1 MYPGYGYAAY
11 PYSPATSPAPQVGG
25 DGQLYGAQ
33 QYQYPTFFPTVPF
46 ATTPA
51 TQGDL
56 SANKAGGGVKTLPA
70 ESKNVGSAAGVGAK
84 GSNGPAPGKPNSQQT
99 AINNASSNFYGNGG
113 PGSGF
118 ATGYQDPRY
127 SYDAYYGNLSSYDAS
142 KYSDGQRA
150 VTGGG
155 VTSSY
160 SKGASVPSSRNQ
172 NYRSNSSYTV
182 WFLSNS
188 FFLVLTNAFC
198 FIDLQFMFPL
208 CAGCAPGC
216 SNGRLRFN
224 SGVVQQDV
232 SKQVIQQLW

>member
-1 MYPGYGYAAY
+1 M
-11 PYSPATSPAPQVGG
+11 
-25 DGQLYGAQ
+25 
-33 QYQYPTFFPTVPF
+33 
-46 ATTPA
+46 
-51 TQGDL
+51 
-56 SANKAGGGVKTLPA
+56 KTLPA

-172 NYRSNSSYTV
+172 TTAQIPVTLYG
-182 WFLSNS
+182 
-188 FFLVLTNAFC
+188 FFLTLFFFGINECILFY
-198 FIDLQFMFPL
+198 
-208 CAGCAPGC
+208 
-216 SNGRLRFN
+216 
-224 SGVVQQDV
+224 
-232 SKQVIQQLW
+232 